1 MSSTLPTFNYAPCTV
16 RHLRHSLPS
25 TQCEQCGQITRRVWE
40 VSRTAIDVDLDH
52 PVLLLVTVSVHR
64 CLGCSRY
71 FRIQPPFLRPNTIY
85 TERVRKKAVLSVY
98 EDGMAIRRVR
108 SRLARDFWVS
118 PSEAMIRRWCR
129 DYAEGLDFE
138 GDYQRWVV
146 EEFSG
151 VLCVDEV
158 YQDKLA
164 LLLAVDSAGEGGDTL
179 VGYELIHGRVERKD
193 VEKFLSGLRAAGI
206 DPDEVVTDGSPIYPK
221 ALKEVWPTAVHQL
234 CLFHESRL
242 VTAEIYKAVM
252 ALRKSVPKPPPVTQR
267 VSLRGL
273 PRKYPL
279 PEKLAAHRAAIAR
292 VYALHEQGISI
303 RGIRRRTGH
312 SRNTIKRWLKG
323 EIPRAITQAELPTES
338 ALLEEILAAEK
349 ESEEH
354 DSSPT
359 RPPTSTPPEAPIV
372 VPEAPPPSPWKDWE
386 EVSHVRSLLWKC
398 RYLILRRPD
407 HLSDE
412 DQDELNHLFES
423 QVGEHI
429 RLVRS
434 FLEKWYLIFYDE
446 QRNRRTLKEAKE
458 RYEALMRDPCYQKLK
473 PLARLQARFGE
484 AQFERISAF
493 LRSEEW
499 ESTNN
504 GAERAARSFRHLQ
517 APHYNFRKPESIE
530 RAVRARASL
539 SKDNSPTGGPPP
551 GRCARGRKAKRTSEM
566 PLAA

>member
-1 MSSTLPTFNYAPCTV
+1 VFQISPALNYAPCTV
-16 RHLRHSLPS
+16 RQVRHSLPS
-25 TQCEQCGQITRRVWE
+25 VRCEQCGKPARRVWE
-40 VSRTAIDVDLDH
+40 RSRSAIDIDVDH
-52 PVLLLVTVSVHR
+52 PVLLLVTVSVHH
-64 CLGCSRY
+64 CHGCSRY
-71 FRIQPPFLRPNTIY
+71 FRVQPPFLRPNAVY
-85 TERVRKKAVLSVY
+85 TERVRKKATLSVY
-98 EDGMAIRRVR
+98 EDGMAIRRVTG
-108 SRLARDFWVS
+108 RLSRDFWVS

-129 DYAEGLDFE
+129 DYAEGVGFE
-138 GDYQRWVV
+138 GDYQKWVV

-164 LLLAVDSAGEGGDTL
+164 LLLAVDSAAEGGDRL
-179 VGYELIHGRVERKD
+179 VGYELIHGRVESKD
-193 VEKFLSGLRAAGI
+193 VEKFLSRLRAAGI

-221 ALKEVWPTAVHQL
+221 ALKGVWPTAAHQL

-252 ALRKSVPKPPPVTQR
+252 ALRKSIPKPPPV
-267 VSLRGL
+267 VSWGVNLRGL

-292 VYALHEQGISI
+292 VYALHEQGVSI

-323 EIPRAITQAELPTES
+323 EIPTVISQAEFPTQWPLPED
-338 ALLEEILAAEK
+338 ILG
-349 ESEEH
+349 
-354 DSSPT
+354 DSSTPSPT
-359 RPPTSTPPEAPIV
+359 AAPPQAPV
-372 VPEAPPPSPWKDWE
+372 APDTPPSPWKDWE
-386 EVSHVRSLLWKC
+386 EVRYVRRLLWKC
-398 RYLILRRPD
+398 RYMILRRPD

-412 DQDELNHLFES
+412 DQGELDQLYES
-423 QVGEHI
+423 PVGEHI

-434 FLEKWYLIFYDE
+434 FLTEWYLVFYDK
-446 QRNRRTLKEAKE
+446 QRNRRTLREAKE
-458 RYEALMRDPCYQKLK
+458 RYDSLMRDPRYQKLK

-504 GAERAARSFRHLQ
+504 GAERTARAFRQLQ
-517 APHYNFRKPESIE
+517 GPHYNFRKPESIE
-530 RAVRARASL
+530 RALRARASL
-539 SKDNSPTGGPPP
+539 SKDSSPTGGPPP
-551 GRCARGRKAKRTSEM
+551 GRSARGRKAKRTSEM
-566 PLAA
+566 PMAA